1 MPSIK
6 GMNQWLREIISG
18 SEKIISGLG
27 KIIRGSGKI
36 ISGPGKKLYGSTP
49 AERNILEVVQNHFW
63 SQYID
68 FPTHVGG
75 AVKAGGEMGR
85 DGNILDL
92 ALCNS

>member
-1 MPSIK
+1 MLASIQ
-6 GMNQWLREIISG
+6 GQVVICGDLNYSG
-18 SEKIISGLG
+18 IDW
-27 KIIRGSGKI
+27 
-36 ISGPGKKLYGSTP
+36 KKLYGSTP

-68 FPTHVGG
+68 FPTHIGG